1 MSSQWVATRA
11 GPTSV
16 NDSCFRGGNL
26 QLSVSGRRSKDE
38 RRKLI
43 SVEAAADKLEHAH
56 LGSERFAS
64 PKQAEQPL
72 HGNGPWSC
80 SGVIVDQRQG
90 IVLCHGSVFLPFL
103 LNDIDLVCLE
113 QKQLL
118 LPENLSH
125 DLVVNIQ
132 CATENKKKEYTK
144 SNIHMDIGAGNPDLG
159 VIALSNEGG
168 LQRRAKQHEAQLLM
182 MVPCKEFQN
191 TFHKLFSKAESWSF
205 SSEEDKLD
213 HNELEKDLHFL
224 HWFAVLKTTHKGDSG
239 SAEMKFMQASSLHKG
254 DVLFTCGS
262 PFGFFYPDIFLN
274 TLSKGVVSNVA
285 GEGNAVI
292 LTDSRCLPGTEGG
305 GAYTICEGSLVLV
318 GIIVVPLCWKA
329 NEWIGLT
336 VLCSVSQILENVK
349 MVLPVL
355 SRPLIDMWPR
365 MMLKPKFSMESE
377 LSSNLIQHLTSAAV
391 LVDCGHVWG
400 SGVIVNTRTV
410 LTCRHVVS
418 GASKILVRR
427 RYQTV
432 GGFHAVR
439 GKVVFATKEYSPF
452 DIAVVELEKS
462 FPGFIEPALGSAYTT
477 GDDVGIIAFGAFG
490 TQCGPSV
497 TSGILSAVIEVNNVP
512 VMLQSTCAV
521 HSGSSGGPLFNT
533 RTGELLVSYRFAP
546 VIPPFNF
553 FVSARRLER
562 SIALFLRCLSA
573 FICALPD
580 KNLTVSRPQ
589 LSSVRPAP
597 TAVRLF
603 FFPSAR
609 LQLSLE
615 KLMTAP

>member
-1 MSSQWVATRA
+1 MPIWDQSGCVVITCRKQASCNSQARNT
-11 GPTSV
+11 
-16 NDSCFRGGNL
+16 F
-26 QLSVSGRRSKDE
+26 
-38 RRKLI
+38 
-43 SVEAAADKLEHAH
+43 
-56 LGSERFAS
+56 SERTDGTPYLSAS

-418 GASKILVRR
+418 GASRILVRR

-533 RTGELLVSYRFAP
+533 RTRELLGIVASNTRDNSVGATYP
-546 VIPPFNF
+546 HLNF
-553 FVSARRLER
+553 SVPITLMQPGLSQYYK
-562 SIALFLRCLSA
+562 SKDLRGFEELDWTS
-573 FICALPD
+573 D
-580 KNLTVSRPQ
+580 
-589 LSSVRPAP
+589 SVRA
-597 TAVRLF
+597 AW
-603 FFPSAR
+603 R
-609 LQLSLE
+609 LQRKPKQINMS
-615 KLMTAP
+615 KL